1 MLDIIHIHGF
11 KCAGTTFQNILSRE
25 YQKKL
30 LLVESKKQG
39 KRLFADELLN
49 SNELKPYHQSIS
61 SHLLAISDD
70 LLDLSKIGVSFI
82 RHPYKRI
89 MSAWRFQ
96 FYKQKTTSDN
106 FKKFLDN
113 YKGSLLSNY
122 QSKLLSN
129 QKKSTNFYSG
139 WEFNVDLEILFG
151 DDFFVGVVEHFD
163 ESMVV
168 LEHLLQEK
176 GISIDLSYPKVLNTT
191 GNLIKEK
198 HANLLRYGY
207 SAFDSDL
214 WLHKIAIE
222 NLNSK
227 IKNIDDFSKKLSD
240 YKERCKSSRFIKR
253 PQKVSYISN

>member
-25 YQKKL
+25 YKKKL

-39 KRLFADELLN
+39 RRLFTDELLN
-49 SNELKPYHQSIS
+49 SGELKPYHLSIS
-61 SHLLAISDD
+61 SHLLGISDD

-96 FYKQKTTSDN
+96 FYKQKTTADN
-106 FKKFLDN
+106 FKNFLNN
-113 YKGSLLSNY
+113 YKGSMLSNY
-122 QSKLLSN
+122 QSKLLSI
-129 QKKSTNFYSG
+129 QKKSTDFYSG
-139 WEFNVDLEILFG
+139 WEFNIDLEILFG
-151 DDFFVGVVEHFD
+151 ENFFVGVVEYFD

-168 LEHLLQEK
+168 LEHILQEK
-176 GISIDLSYPKVLNTT
+176 EISIDLSYPKVLNTT
-191 GNLIKEK
+191 DDLKKKK
-198 HANLLRYGY
+198 HADLSRYGY